1 MAHVLAHGHS
11 CRVAPDPHRIAGV
24 ATALISEHSYFWV
37 GVERTSAPG
46 GGTVTTGEHMFVE
59 YFVPAESRHDHP
71 LVFVHGGGGQSIA
84 FLGLGDG
91 RPGWLHH
98 ALRRGYTVYLVD
110 RPGFGRNPP
119 NSRLIAP
126 ESEATPYESL
136 VPLFAV
142 GAATGRW
149 AGTGQVG
156 DPGLDAFMA
165 QQRPTRFDTAAYAHE
180 LTRRRGAEL
189 LDRIGPAIVVTHS
202 AGGPFGWLVADAR
215 PDLVTALVCVEGIGP
230 STLAV
235 PLTYEPPVATVD
247 ELALEPLPDE
257 PDVDWGPLAGVPR
270 RTLPSPTR
278 RLPALA
284 RVPIAVLTSEDPR
297 FSVLNRDTIAYLRA
311 AGCTVED
318 LRLVDRGIRGN
329 GHMMSLEENNAEVLD
344 VALDWVER
352 AVAR

>member
-1 MAHVLAHGHS
+1 VVNGSAYARIQRFS
-11 CRVAPDPHRIAGV
+11 INRHRIAAV
-24 ATALISEHSYFWV
+24 ATALIAEHSYFWV
-37 GVERTSAPG
+37 GIERKTTPA
-46 GGTVTTGEHMFVE
+46 GGTVTTGEQMFVE
-59 YFVPAESRHDHP
+59 YFVPADQRQAHP

-84 FLGLGDG
+84 FLGIGDG
-91 RPGWLHH
+91 TAGWLHH

-126 ESEATPYESL
+126 ESEATPFESL

-149 AGTGQVG
+149 AGSGQVG

-165 QQRPTRFDTAAYAHE
+165 QQRPMRFDTADYAHE

-189 LDRIGPAIVVTHS
+189 LDRIGQAILITHS

-215 PDLVTALVCVEGIGP
+215 PELVKALVSVEGIGP
-230 STLAV
+230 ATLAV
-235 PLTYEPPVATVD
+235 PLSYDPPVSNVD

-257 PDVDWGPLAGVPR
+257 PDVDWGPLAGIQR
-270 RTLPSPTR
+270 SMQPSPAR

-284 RVPIAVLTSEDPR
+284 RVPIAVVTGEDPR
-297 FSVLNRDTIAYLRA
+297 FAVLNRDTIAYLRA
-311 AGCTVED
+311 AGCTVAD
-318 LRLVDRGIRGN
+318 LRLADHGIHGN
-329 GHMMSLEENNAEVLD
+329 GHMMTLEENNADVLD
-344 VALDWVER
+344 VVLDWVAG
-352 AVAR
+352 AVAS